1 MKMPLLSITDLAE
14 VKLENNGVT
23 FQYLQWYLKMN
34 EKVEDQTNQSGKPA
48 RD

>member
-1 MKMPLLSITDLAE
+1 MKPPPLSITDLSE
-14 VKLENNGVT
+14 LKLENNGVT
-23 FQYLQWYLKMN
+23 FQYLQWYLEMN